1 MYFIN
6 CELSKKFYRFCIKF
20 FLTLKNCESW
30 RGKHPYHEG
39 FSKEDKEALNVIVF
53 LILVPIFMKEH
64 NISCHTVGFPL
75 LVLRRLIIKYSL
87 WDAKPENKAYF
98 KERIPN
104 FDEKVNNYAFGKCSD
119 NTSYEFTSWLFDAE
133 SKIDP
138 KTRECYDIA
147 KAIATLVE
155 FEEVED
161 EIRSDVKEETK
172 ARVYESIGKYIP
184 NYPFIK
190 DIIEHNGEYSELLD
204 LLHSLSWARYT
215 FRWQNYSCPVKCSI
229 LTHMLESAILG
240 YFMFIEEHL
249 DELRNSDAATTP
261 ELYHGLEKAFTVM
274 LFHDIAEI
282 WTDDIPSPA
291 KDGLG
296 IREAAEEQELLAL
309 DEHFYAKLPKHV
321 QDYFKAGIMLEDEA
335 NKASKAFYKAAD
347 YFSADLEI
355 IWNIRDGG
363 RDERFWKV
371 LNKSCRK
378 DYRTPIGR
386 ETLEFYIEQFKDIK
400 FFE

>member
-1 MYFIN
+1 MYFSD
-6 CELSKKFYRFCIKF
+6 CTLSKNFYRFCAKF

-39 FSKEDKEALNVIVF
+39 FSKEDKEALNAIVF
-53 LILVPIFMKEH
+53 IILVPIFMKEH
-64 NISCHTVGFPL
+64 NISCDTVGFPL

-98 KERIPN
+98 KERIPD
-104 FDEKVNNYAFGKCSD
+104 FDTKINEYSFKNCAE
-119 NTSYEFTSWLFDAE
+119 NTSREFASWLFEAE

-190 DIIEHNGEYSELLD
+190 DIIERTGEYSELLD

-249 DELRNSDAATTP
+249 DELRNSDATTNP

-291 KDGLG
+291 KNGLG
-296 IREAAEEQELLAL
+296 IREVAEEQELLAL
-309 DEHFYAKLPKHV
+309 DEHFYAKIPKHV

-363 RDERFWKV
+363 RDKRFLEV
-371 LNKSCRK
+371 LKYSYKK
-378 DYRTPIGR
+378 DYRTKIAHK
-386 ETLEFYIEQFKDIK
+386 TLRYYLFRFMGIR